1 MGSSVTLKQY
11 IGGVRQYQGMLLW
24 VPLSLSNSTWEG
36 LDRIRVCY
44 CEGLDN
50 IRVCY
55 CGFLCH
61 SQTIH
66 GRG

>member
-11 IGGVRQYQGMLLW
+11 MGGVRQDQGMLLW
-24 VPLSLSNSTWEG
+24 VPLSLSNNTWEG
-36 LDRIRVCY
+36 LDS
-44 CEGLDN
+44 

>member
-11 IGGVRQYQGMLLW
+11 MGGVRQDQGMLLW
-24 VPLSLSNSTWEG
+24 VPLSLSNNTWEG
-36 LDRIRVCY
+36 LDR
-44 CEGLDN
+44 